1 MRVSARITSKR
12 RPNAVSTSFHQ
23 VLGTSI
29 PRYSATLGTGASIV
43 PEFKVKDSLEHD
55 VPLPQTVTETL
66 WSLPYRALSIGA
78 VMLVAQSAFESVAV
92 ATAMPTVARALHGL
106 NLYALAFG
114 APFAAAIVATVASG
128 HWCDRYGP
136 RKPLW
141 SGVLVF
147 VAGLLMSGL
156 APTMTLMVMGRAM
169 QGFGAGVLYV
179 ALYVIVGR
187 VYPQELRPRVFA
199 AFAAAWV
206 LPSVVGPAI
215 AGLLVQ
221 FVSWRAVF
229 LGVVLLTI
237 PSVLLVRPALRG
249 ISTLPSEQG
258 RPSDDT
264 RGRMLWALIAGS
276 SVALL
281 HVAGQIPGRTGVLL
295 MSGGLV
301 AAACSAQRLLPPGT
315 LALRQGLPAVFALR
329 GLAAAAFFG
338 AEAFVPLMM
347 TTERGLSPALAG
359 SALTAGA
366 LGWAA
371 GSWYEGR
378 QASASARYRALRRGM
393 MAMVV
398 GIAAQPLILIP
409 RTPLY
414 TSIIGWGVAGL
425 GMGIMY
431 PILSTLT
438 LELSPVEAQGANSS
452 ALQLADAMAVSSVLA
467 LGGALLARQ
476 GAAIGHETYLTCF
489 AAAAGLAVI
498 GMWGASRAGAVH
510 RN

>member
-1 MRVSARITSKR
+1 LTEK
-12 RPNAVSTSFHQ
+12 NF
-23 VLGTSI
+23 
-29 PRYSATLGTGASIV
+29 
-43 PEFKVKDSLEHD
+43 LEHD
-55 VPLPQTVTETL
+55 VSRPPTIAETL
-66 WSLPYRALSIGA
+66 WSRPYRALSIGA
-78 VMLVAQSAFESVAV
+78 LMLVGQSAFESVAV
-92 ATAMPTVARALHGL
+92 ATAMPTVARSLHGL
-106 NLYALAFG
+106 SLYALAFG

-128 HWCDRYGP
+128 HWCDRFGP

-147 VAGLLMSGL
+147 VAGLLISGL
-156 APTMTLMVMGRAM
+156 APTMALMVVGRAM

-206 LPSVVGPAI
+206 LPAVVGPAI

-221 FVSWRAVF
+221 FISWRAVF

-237 PSVLLVRPALRG
+237 PSVFLVLPALRG
-249 ISTLPSEQG
+249 IGALPSEQAL
-258 RPSDDT
+258 PSDST
-264 RGRMLWALIAGS
+264 RGRMFWALIAGS

-281 HVAGQIPGRTGVLL
+281 HIAGQIPSRAGVLL

-301 AAACSAQRLLPPGT
+301 AAFCSAQRLLPPGT
-315 LALRQGLPAVFALR
+315 LALRRGLPAVIALR
-329 GLAAAAFFG
+329 GLASAAFFG

-347 TTERGLSPALAG
+347 TTERGLSPVLAG
-359 SALTAGA
+359 SALTIGA

-378 QASASARYRALRRGM
+378 QATPSARYRALRRGM
-393 MAMVV
+393 MAMAA
-398 GIAAQPLILIP
+398 GIAAQPIVLIP
-409 RTPLY
+409 GAPL
-414 TSIIGWGVAGL
+414 SISIVGWGVAGL
-425 GMGIMY
+425 GMGMMY

-438 LELSPVEAQGANSS
+438 LELSPVEVQGANSS
-452 ALQLADAMAVSSVLA
+452 ALQLADAMTVSSVLA

-476 GAAIGHETYLTCF
+476 VAAIGRDTYLTCF

-498 GMWGASRAGAVH
+498 GTWGASRVGAAH

>member
-1 MRVSARITSKR
+1 V
-12 RPNAVSTSFHQ
+12 F
-23 VLGTSI
+23 
-29 PRYSATLGTGASIV
+29 V
-43 PEFKVKDSLEHD
+43 P
-55 VPLPQTVTETL
+55 PPAAQTV

-114 APFAAAIVATVASG
+114 APFAAAIVATVVSG
-128 HWCDRYGP
+128 HWCDCSGP

-141 SGVLVF
+141 AGVLVF

-156 APTMTLMVMGRAM
+156 ASTMALMVVGRAM
-169 QGFGAGVLYV
+169 QGFGAGMLYV

-187 VYPQELRPRVFA
+187 VYPQQLRPRVFA

-206 LPSVVGPAI
+206 LPSVVGPAV

-237 PSVLLVRPALRG
+237 PSMLLVIPALRG
-249 ISTLPSEQG
+249 VSELTSEQVP
-258 RPSDDT
+258 PSNGT
-264 RGRMLWALIAGS
+264 LGRMLWALVAGS

-281 HVAGQIPGRTGVLL
+281 HIAGQIPGRAGSLL
-295 MSGGLV
+295 MLGGLV
-301 AAACSAQRLLPPGT
+301 AAFCSAQRLLPPGT

-366 LGWAA
+366 LGWAT

-378 QASASARYRALRRGM
+378 QDSPSMRYRALQRGM
-393 MAMVV
+393 MALAA
-398 GIAAQPLILIP
+398 GIAAQPLVLLPGAPIF
-409 RTPLY
+409 
-414 TSIIGWGVAGL
+414 TSIVGWGVAGL

-452 ALQLADAMAVSSVLA
+452 ALQLTDAIAVSSVLA

-476 GAAIGHETYLTCF
+476 GAVIGRETYLTCF
-489 AAAAGLAVI
+489 AAAAGLAVL
-498 GMWGASRAGAVH
+498 GTWGASRADAAH
-510 RN
+510 RL

>member
-1 MRVSARITSKR
+1 MPHYS
-12 RPNAVSTSFHQ
+12 
-23 VLGTSI
+23 GTLMG
-29 PRYSATLGTGASIV
+29 RALVETQLTLRNC
-43 PEFKVKDSLEHD
+43 LEHH
-55 VPLPQTVTETL
+55 VALPPTVAVTL
-66 WSLPYRALSIGA
+66 WSRPYRALSIGA
-78 VMLVAQSAFESVAV
+78 LMLVAQSAFEYIAV
-92 ATAMPTVARALHGL
+92 ATAMPTVARSLHGL

-114 APFAAAIVATVASG
+114 APLAAAIVATVASG
-128 HWCDRYGP
+128 RWCDRYGP

-147 VAGLLMSGL
+147 VAGLLMAGL
-156 APTMTLMVMGRAM
+156 APTMALLVVGRAM

-206 LPSVVGPAI
+206 LPSVIGPGI

-229 LGVVLLTI
+229 LGAVLLTI
-237 PSVLLVRPALRG
+237 PSALLVLPALRG
-249 ISTLPSEQG
+249 IGAPPSERAQ
-258 RPSDDT
+258 PSDST
-264 RGRMLWALIAGS
+264 RGRMLWALAAGF

-281 HVAGQIPGRTGVLL
+281 HVAGQMPGRAGALL
-295 MSGGLV
+295 MSGALV
-301 AAACSAQRLLPPGT
+301 AAFCSAQRLLPPGT
-315 LALRQGLPAVFALR
+315 LALRRGLPTVIALR
-329 GLAAAAFFG
+329 GLAAGAFFG

-359 SALTAGA
+359 SALTIGA

-378 QASASARYRALRRGM
+378 QATPSARCSALRRGM
-393 MAMVV
+393 MAMVA
-398 GIAAQPLILIP
+398 GIAAQPILLIP
-409 RTPLY
+409 GAPLF
-414 TSIIGWGVAGL
+414 TSIVGWGVAGL
-425 GMGIMY
+425 GMGMMY

-438 LELSPVEAQGANSS
+438 LELSPVKAQGANSS
-452 ALQLADAMAVSSVLA
+452 ALQLADAMAASSVLA
-467 LGGALLARQ
+467 LGGALLARP
-476 GAAIGHETYLTCF
+476 GAAIGRETYLTCF

-498 GMWGASRAGAVH
+498 GALGASRVGAAH